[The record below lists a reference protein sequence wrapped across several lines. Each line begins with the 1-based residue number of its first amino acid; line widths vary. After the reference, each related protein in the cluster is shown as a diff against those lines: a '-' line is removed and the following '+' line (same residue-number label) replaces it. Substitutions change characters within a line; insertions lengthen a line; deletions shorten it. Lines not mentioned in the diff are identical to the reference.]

1 MATRFV
7 PNPAF
12 RRELEAE
19 PEFVNGVTFVTE
31 EVAVSIQ
38 TAAEPFR
45 HTGRTIR
52 AMQTRPQRIYL
63 EPHFGHLAELG
74 SVNNPPQANVRRG
87 VKAAGLRFADDGPKQ
102 AD

>member
-12 RRELEAE
+12 KAELRRTPVFRKGTAE
-19 PEFVNGVTFVTE
+19 ITVK
-31 EVAVSIQ
+31 VAESVK
-38 TAAEPFR
+38 TAALPFR
-45 HTGRTIR
+45 HTGHYIR
-52 AMQTRPQRIYL
+52 SVKPRGSRVYL
-63 EPHFGHLAELG
+63 EPSVAHIIELG

-87 VKAAGLRFADDGPKQ
+87 VKAAGLRFEDAGPHQ